1 MEEIKQAMIDEA
13 IKKHGK
19 IKACGEKILEESFTQ
34 EGDILIFWF
43 NDNWG
48 STRIVTKKLLGG

>member
-1 MEEIKQAMIDEA
+1 MEGIKQAMIDEA

-34 EGDILIFWF
+34 EGDILIFWY

-48 STRIVTKKLLGG
+48 STRIVTKNL